1 MVSVL
6 GLAGILVIVV
16 VQTAIAALLTRLF
29 RVRLKTRWG
38 AVVFALLIVPLV
50 LTLSTL
56 LLSGLLSLGGDLG
69 TRGTAIFVTIG
80 VPLALGLTIDYVW
93 MPAPEEVELP
103 ATME

>member
-1 MVSVL
+1 MVTPL
-6 GLAGILVIVV
+6 GVGIVVVIVA

-38 AVVFALLIVPLV
+38 ALAYAVLVTPVV
-50 LTLSTL
+50 LTLTTL
-56 LLSGLLSLGGDLG
+56 VLGQIGPDLG
-69 TRGTAIFVTIG
+69 SRDTVVFLMIG

-103 ATME
+103 ATAE

>member
-6 GLAGILVIVV
+6 GVVGLLLIVV

-29 RVRLKTRWG
+29 RVRLKTQWG
-38 AVVFALLIVPLV
+38 ALLYALIITPVV
-50 LTLSTL
+50 LTLTTL
-56 LLSGLLSLGGDLG
+56 LLSGVIGLGADLG
-69 TRGTAIFVTIG
+69 SRETALFVTIF

-93 MPAPEEVELP
+93 MPTPEDVELP

>member
-6 GLAGILVIVV
+6 GLVGLLLIVV

-38 AVVFALLIVPLV
+38 SLLYALLVTPIV
-50 LTLSTL
+50 LTLTTL
-56 LLSGLLSLGGDLG
+56 LLSGVIGLGADLG
-69 TRGTAIFVTIG
+69 SRRTAIFVTIF

-93 MPAPEEVELP
+93 MPTPEEVELP
-103 ATME
+103 ASTE